1 MLSPFKDCYL
11 YRIKY
16 KRGYENER
24 TDEFYRR
31 KDINSAASVCAAG
44 TFGLISSGHV
54 RGGRFADCG
63 AVRYFDRRI
72 GGVHRKPGNAYGNRS
87 DCRAVYGD
95 YGLAAQKI
103 GEKRPDE
110 AGAVIGSGICLFSV
124 VTIGVTILM
133 IFLAGPMSGWMQA
146 PKEAFAQTVSYV
158 RICSAG
164 TVFIVAYNVLG
175 SIFRGIGDSKMPLIT
190 VAIACLFNIAGD
202 LLLVG
207 VFHMGVAGAAYA
219 TVFAQAFS
227 VAMSVLIIRKKT
239 LPFEFSRSSIRF
251 DKKIIGRIVVL
262 GLPIALQDLL
272 VSVSFLV
279 IIAIVN
285 SLGVV
290 ASAGI
295 GVAEKLCAFIML
307 VPSAYSQAMSAFV
320 AQNIGAKKPERAKK
334 ALLCGIA
341 SSVAAG
347 LIMAYVSFFHGDI
360 LTGLFSRDEAV
371 IAAAADYL
379 RAYAIDCIFTAF
391 SFCFSG
397 YFNGC
402 GKTVFVMLQGLA
414 GAFAVRIPV
423 SYLMSR
429 IPGISLFGIG
439 LAVPV
444 SSLLQIVIC
453 VAYLCYME
461 SAGREKSCR
470 FSGHVLY

>member
-1 MLSPFKDCYL
+1 MKEQTSFTEGSILTPL
-11 YRIKY
+11 
-16 KRGYENER
+16 
-24 TDEFYRR
+24 
-31 KDINSAASVCAAG
+31 
-44 TFGLISSGHV
+44 L
-54 RGGRFADCG
+54 RFAMPVLLALFLQAMYG
-63 AVRYFDRRI
+63 AVDLLIVGQFGASTD
-72 GGVHRKPGNAYGNRS
+72 VS
-87 DCRAVYGD
+87 AVSTGSQVMHTVTVVIV
-95 YGLAAQKI
+95 GLSMGITVLAAQKI
-103 GEKRPDE
+103 GEKRPEE
-110 AGAVIGSGICLFSV
+110 AGQVIGSGICLFSV
-124 VTIGVTILM
+124 VTVAVTVLM
-133 IFLAGPMSGWMQA
+133 IFLAEPMSGWMQA
-146 PKEAFAQTVSYV
+146 PREAFDQTVSYV

-175 SIFRGIGDSKMPLIT
+175 SVFRGIGDSKMPLIT
-190 VAIACLFNIAGD
+190 VAIACLLNIGGD

-207 VFHMGVAGAAYA
+207 GFHMGVAGAAYA

-227 VAMSVLIIRKKT
+227 VVLSILIIRKRE
-239 LPFEFSRSSIRF
+239 LPFQFTRDALRF
-251 DKKIIGRIVVL
+251 DRKLIGKIVAL

-320 AQNIGAKKPERAKK
+320 AQNIGAKKPDRAKK
-334 ALLCGIA
+334 ALFCGIV

-347 LIMAYVSFFHGDI
+347 LIIAYVSFFHGEI
-360 LTGLFSRDEAV
+360 LAGLFSRDSQV
-371 IAAAADYL
+371 ITAAADYL

-391 SFCFSG
+391 SFCFAG

-402 GKTVFVMLQGLA
+402 GKTVFVMAQGLA

-439 LAVPV
+439 LAVPA
-444 SSLLQIVIC
+444 STLLQIALC
-453 VAYLCYME
+453 VGYL
-461 SAGREKSCR
+461 
-470 FSGHVLY
+470 LYVEAVRKKQEEEAVTAELLR

>member
-1 MLSPFKDCYL
+1 MKEQTSFTEGKILAP
-11 YRIKY
+11 
-16 KRGYENER
+16 
-24 TDEFYRR
+24 
-31 KDINSAASVCAAG
+31 
-44 TFGLISSGHV
+44 LI
-54 RGGRFADCG
+54 RFALPVLLALFLQAMYG
-63 AVRYFDRRI
+63 AVDLLIVGQFGASTD
-72 GGVHRKPGNAYGNRS
+72 VS
-87 DCRAVYGD
+87 AVSTGSQIMHTVTVVIV
-95 YGLAAQKI
+95 GLSMGITILAAQKI
-103 GEKRPDE
+103 GENRPEE
-110 AGAVIGSGICLFSV
+110 AGKVIGSGISLFSA
-124 VTIGVTILM
+124 VTIAVTVLM
-133 IFLAGPMSGWMQA
+133 VFLASPMSAWMHA
-146 PKEAFAQTVSYV
+146 PEEAFDQTVSYV

-175 SIFRGIGDSKMPLIT
+175 SVFRGIGDSKMPLIT
-190 VAIACLFNIAGD
+190 VAIACLLNIGGD

-207 VFHMGVAGAAYA
+207 GFHMGVAGAAYA

-227 VAMSVLIIRKKT
+227 VLLSVLIIRKKT
-239 LPFEFSRSSIRF
+239 LPFEFSRKSIRF
-251 DKKIIGRIVVL
+251 DKRIIGRIVVL

-307 VPSAYSQAMSAFV
+307 VPSAYMQAMSAFV
-320 AQNIGAKKPERAKK
+320 AQNIGAKKPDRAKR
-334 ALLCGIA
+334 ALAYGIA

-347 LIMAYVSFFHGDI
+347 LIMAYISFFHGN
-360 LTGLFSRDEAV
+360 LLAGLFSRDGAV
-371 IAAAADYL
+371 IAASADYL

-391 SFCFSG
+391 SFCFAG

-439 LAVPV
+439 LAVPA
-444 SSLLQIVIC
+444 STLLQIVLC
-453 VAYLCYME
+453 VAYLLYME
-461 SAGREKSCR
+461 SERRKSLAV
-470 FSGHVLY
+470 S

>member
-1 MLSPFKDCYL
+1 MHTVTVVIVGLSMG
-11 YRIKY
+11 I
-16 KRGYENER
+16 
-24 TDEFYRR
+24 T
-31 KDINSAASVCAAG
+31 V
-44 TFGLISSGHV
+44 
-54 RGGRFADCG
+54 
-63 AVRYFDRRI
+63 
-72 GGVHRKPGNAYGNRS
+72 
-87 DCRAVYGD
+87 
-95 YGLAAQKI
+95 LAAQKI

-164 TVFIVAYNVLG
+164 TGFIVAYNVLG

-371 IAAAADYL
+371 I
-379 RAYAIDCIFTAF
+379 
-391 SFCFSG
+391 
-397 YFNGC
+397 GC
-402 GKTVFVMLQGLA
+402 G
-414 GAFAVRIPV
+414 
-423 SYLMSR
+423 
-429 IPGISLFGIG
+429 
-439 LAVPV
+439 
-444 SSLLQIVIC
+444 
-453 VAYLCYME
+453 
-461 SAGREKSCR
+461 
-470 FSGHVLY
+470 